1 MKTVSEKFIETQNEL
16 IRPALQMHFEVNTD
30 VMKKVGLSSENTLGL
45 DETVVPVNK
54 NWACYNDH
62 YYAILGDDMP
72 VDDPNRI
79 CAPDNTGDIVTPNNT
94 VPLGVSEYVSANT
107 EFLLGDADDYYKN
120 FVGLNC
126 PITLSFKGYLI
137 PRQITVE
144 IYDED
149 SETWSTEEV
158 IDNLDLNTEITFT
171 PADYSEALKWRRFK
185 LLNTT
190 KGGRYIVNW
199 LRRDESVGVYGNG
212 ATIVFENTRIANISI
227 DEETDLTSQAL
238 PSYEMTVECLDVDEI
253 YQPDTEYWKK
263 QFKGG
268 NPCFLK
274 VGFEIGEGVE
284 YVPTFYGKLTKEP
297 DYSAGKLTFSVS
309 VPWEGAEW
317 VREFW
322 SLVNRDLNTGDLV
335 DDRTF
340 ENYIWTTDLFDD
352 YSDAFLDQDDIDNSV
367 CNYYGEV
374 DSDQVRQLVANAL
387 GCFIT
392 AGANNTVDL
401 HSANNLQYRGVNDY
415 VTRYE
420 QVQNTLESQPKVGK
434 IVISRNEN
442 TLSANS
448 FQQEV
453 AERAYVRPDEVTFIE
468 YRVPFYAIGKFV
480 VNDYQ
485 KSVPTAA
492 IQADYGQIDEEIG
505 EDGYAVVQ
513 IGFTTTQNTYIKPI
527 VTFYGV
533 DNKKFDETEYT
544 ESESGENYEND
555 NMLITNSY
563 VASKANRVAHLV
575 NDTNYKYEVDLMPD
589 YRYELGDIVR
599 LETETNKFKTC
610 VITGKQYVMP
620 GSSGH
625 ITCRKIFNIAD
636 DEQAILDAVGT
647 HVGAGTTGNFKS
659 IGVVETNGSPC
670 IFAITFDR
678 VNSMTYWVVLGGTE
692 YETWIENGAH
702 TPLAP
707 NLTVTDKHGHVWEF
721 GYIGVSL
728 AGGASI
734 RNRYLFEYQS
744 DEYAQL
750 DNALAWTAI
759 TLIKTLYEN
768 QGMTAPVDYECEY
781 TIT

>member
-16 IRPALQMHFEVNTD
+16 IRPALQMRFEVNTD
-30 VMKKVGLSSENTLGL
+30 VMNRVPYGSDENGFGL
-45 DETVVPVNK
+45 DDTVAPIATNY
-54 NWACYNDH
+54 ACYNEH
-62 YYAILGDDMP
+62 YYAILGDGLS

-79 CAPDNTGDIVTPNNT
+79 CAPDNTGDIGTPNTT
-94 VPLGVSEYVSANT
+94 VPFGVSPYTSANT
-107 EFLLGDADDYYKN
+107 AFLLGDDNEYYCN
-120 FVGLNC
+120 FTGVNA
-126 PITLSFKGYLI
+126 PITLSFLGGHI
-137 PRQITVE
+137 PEEITVE
-144 IYDED
+144 KYDGVNDTWEFVED
-149 SETWSTEEV
+149 
-158 IDNLDLNTEITFT
+158 IQNLDLENEVTFT
-171 PADYSEALKWRRFK
+171 PSDYSDSGAFYRFK
-185 LLNTT
+185 LLDAHH
-190 KGGRYIVNW
+190 GGRYIVNW
-199 LRRDESVGVYGNG
+199 LRRDVSVKNG
-212 ATIVFENTRIANISI
+212 ADTIVFENTRIANISI

-274 VGFEIGEGVE
+274 VGYEIGEGVE
-284 YVPTFYGKLTKEP
+284 YTPMFYGKLTKEP

-309 VPWEGAEW
+309 VAWEGAEW

-322 SLVNRDLNTGDLV
+322 SLVNHDINTGDLV

-352 YSDAFLDQDDIDNSV
+352 YSDAFLDQDDIDASV

-392 AGANNTVDL
+392 AGVNNTVDL
-401 HSANNLQYRGVNDY
+401 HSANNLQYKGVDDY

-453 AERAYVRPDEVTFIE
+453 AERAYVRPDEITYIE

-533 DNKKFDETEYT
+533 DNKKFEETDYT
-544 ESESGENYEND
+544 DNESGENYEND

-599 LETETNKFKTC
+599 LETETSKFKTC

-625 ITCRKIFNIAD
+625 ITCRKIFNTAD
-636 DEQAILDAVGT
+636 DENAIADAKDVQVYLT
-647 HVGAGTTGNFKS
+647 DDNYDNTCLK
-659 IGVVETNGSPC
+659 VVENNGSPC
-670 IFAITFDR
+670 VFALTFDS
-678 VNSMTYWVVLGGTE
+678 VNDKGYWVVLGGTE

-702 TPLAP
+702 TQFSP
-707 NLTVTDKHGHVWEF
+707 NLTVTDKNGHVWEF
-721 GYIGVSL
+721 GYISSEL
-728 AGGASI
+728 HGGGSI
-734 RNRYLFEYQS
+734 DDYYFFNYQS

-768 QGMTAPVDYECEY
+768 QGMAAPVDYECEY